1 MSSKKILLVDDMRT
15 FLELEKTFL
24 KRSGCQV
31 LTAKSGKEALEKIR
45 TELPDLVL
53 LDLLMPDMN
62 GDKVCEIVKKDKML
76 KEIQIV
82 MVSSSGKK
90 EDIERCR
97 KAGCDDYLTKPIKQ
111 KELLDKTA
119 QILKIPQR
127 KDLRVFVRMKVEG
140 EAGGENFYGES
151 ENIAMGGVLIKSEVP
166 LKKGSVVKLKFLLP
180 DEQYHVEVRGEV
192 IRTDEKSFKPEYG
205 LAIIFQD
212 LGSMAKEMIEDFIKK
227 GG

>member
-31 LTAKSGKEALEKIR
+31 LTAKSGKEALEKIYS
-45 TELPDLVL
+45 ELPDLVL